1 MVKQK
6 TNTSQKTST
15 KSLAWL
21 YIAFGI
27 VAIALIALG
36 AYIYFNGMPW
46 IKTDNSIYFDI
57 KW

>member
-6 TNTSQKTST
+6 TNTPQKAST
-15 KSLAWL
+15 KSLTWL
-21 YIAFGI
+21 YVAFAV

-36 AYIYFNGMPW
+36 VYIYFNGMPW
-46 IKTDNSIYFDI
+46 IKTDKSIYFDI